1 MPRTSF
7 GLALASL
14 LVVSG
19 GAFADQMYFVSPG
32 TTTWNGVY
40 VNPYLANDNTQPANN
55 PLTIYCDD
63 WNTEFS
69 GNPTWNADIY
79 ALTASNVSNFKYG
92 NTTSNYNVTLN
103 NNQLSAASSSIPTPF
118 NRYLEAAW
126 LDDQFSNSSSTDTQ
140 IEIAAAEWLLFV
152 DSAHVGGLV
161 SGINS
166 SGYATAV
173 YDDLQ
178 AAQNAVTTGGY
189 LAPGWDVIV
198 PVGNSFAMQEFLV
211 KGLSGGTGP
220 LGPTNGTVP
229 EPSAVILLG
238 TVAGFFVTRLRG
250 KHQAANLGGVR

>member
-14 LVVSG
+14 LVISG
-19 GAFADQMYFVSPG
+19 GAFADQLYFVSPG
-32 TTTWNGVY
+32 TTTWNGVF
-40 VNPYLANDNTQPANN
+40 VNPYSANDNTQPANN

-79 ALTASNVSNFKYG
+79 ALTAGNVSNFKYG
-92 NTTSNYNVTLN
+92 NTTSNYNLTLN

-118 NRYLEAAW
+118 DRYLEAAW
-126 LDDQFSNSSSTDTQ
+126 LDDHLLNNSSTNTQ
-140 IEIAAAEWLLFV
+140 IELAAAQWLLFV

-161 SGINS
+161 SAINS
-166 SGYATAV
+166 SGYATDV

-178 AAQNAVTTGGY
+178 AAQNAVVGGY

-198 PVGNSFAMQEFLV
+198 PVDNSFAMQEFLV
-211 KGLSGGTGP
+211 KGFSGDTPP
-220 LGPTNGTVP
+220 LGPSTNGTVP
-229 EPSAVILLG
+229 EPSAVVLLG
-238 TVAGFFVTRLRG
+238 TVAGLCRLTRFRR
-250 KHQAANLGGVR
+250 KHQAVS